1 MERFIGIALDTIA
14 GEGVDVQ
21 DRLIDLSELC
31 AKFAPL
37 LYQVNFSRS
46 SLDDFLQQIHQTWES
61 LKSCNDPLKLVVS
74 NSWLYLLKFIIQI
87 NRSHAYLT

>member
-37 LYQVNFSRS
+37 LYQVNS
-46 SLDDFLQQIHQTWES
+46 SSNSLECVLEQIYQTWES
-61 LKSCNDPLKLVVS
+61 LKSCSDPLTLVVS
-74 NSWLYLLKFIIQI
+74 NL
-87 NRSHAYLT
+87 